1 MKSTMDRPG
10 RIVWLLSLS
19 AMVASCSG
27 GQTDDLRQYT
37 EEVRARQNTRVEP
50 LPEFKPYETFLYQ
63 AGELR
68 SPFRPSAGGAP
79 DDILT
84 ESRDNGVRPDSNRP
98 REALES
104 FPLDTLRMVGTL
116 DQGGQSWA
124 LVRANDGTIH
134 RVQPGNHLGQ
144 NHGKIV
150 NITEYEIELVEI
162 VPDGL
167 GGWIERQASLAL
179 SE

>member
-1 MKSTMDRPG
+1 M
-10 RIVWLLSLS
+10 
-19 AMVASCSG
+19 
-27 GQTDDLRQYT
+27 
-37 EEVRARQNTRVEP
+37 
-50 LPEFKPYETFLYQ
+50 
-63 AGELR
+63 
-68 SPFRPSAGGAP
+68 
-79 DDILT
+79 
-84 ESRDNGVRPDSNRP
+84 RPDSNRP
-98 REALES
+98 REALEA

-116 DQGGQSWA
+116 DQGGQSWG

-134 RVQPGNHLGQ
+134 RVQPGNYLGQ
-144 NHGKIV
+144 NHGRIA

>member
-10 RIVWLLSLS
+10 RIAWLLSLS
-19 AMVASCSG
+19 TLVAACSG
-27 GQTDDLRQYT
+27 GQNDDLRQYT

-68 SPFRPSAGGAP
+68 SPFRPSAGGTP

-98 REALES
+98 REALEA

-134 RVQPGNHLGQ
+134 RVQPGNYLGQ
-144 NHGKIV
+144 NHGRIV